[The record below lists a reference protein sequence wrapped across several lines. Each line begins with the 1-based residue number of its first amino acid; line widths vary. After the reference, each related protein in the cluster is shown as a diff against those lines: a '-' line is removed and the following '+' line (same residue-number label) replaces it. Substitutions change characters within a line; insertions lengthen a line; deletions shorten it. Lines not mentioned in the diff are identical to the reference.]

1 MAKLLTLAGTLAL
14 AAFAR
19 SSNAAEDSC
28 VPIDFTTEDS
38 EFADLNAALG
48 LVEIA
53 NMVGSLFGNYD
64 PLVLRNVSLANFNY
78 SILGQKLTITP
89 TVDTVKI
96 TGLTNVVPQHVN
108 VTSSNS
114 VDFAAESE
122 SQVSVDASVSIT
134 VAELGATAKAHLVFG
149 MVKPSLLINIEANMY
164 ACAPGVSSSLCSNMT
179 VAGLQLEAVKAA
191 IFGNYDSVVKEVLM
205 KFEDASVKSFKLDF
219 ASVSKFKIDFDSSNF
234 VLSAITNLLSEYSA
248 DEVNRKGTVYNTV
261 ISTISRHAPALL
273 NNVIASKLK
282 PWFGATCLSEN

>member
-108 VTSSNS
+108 DLVNS

-122 SQVSVDASVSIT
+122 SQVSVDANVSIT
-134 VAELGATAKAHLVFG
+134 VELGATAKAHLVFG
-149 MVKPSLLINIEANMY
+149 MVKPSLLTIEANMY

-191 IFGNYDSVVKEVLM
+191 IFGNYDSVVKR
-205 KFEDASVKSFKLDF
+205 FS
-219 ASVSKFKIDFDSSNF
+219 
-234 VLSAITNLLSEYSA
+234 
-248 DEVNRKGTVYNTV
+248 
-261 ISTISRHAPALL
+261 
-273 NNVIASKLK
+273 
-282 PWFGATCLSEN
+282 